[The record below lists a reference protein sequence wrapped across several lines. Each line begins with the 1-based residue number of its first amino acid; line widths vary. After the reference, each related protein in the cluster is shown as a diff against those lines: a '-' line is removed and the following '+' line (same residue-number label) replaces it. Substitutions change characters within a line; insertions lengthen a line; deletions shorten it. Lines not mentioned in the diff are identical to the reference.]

1 VRRLPA
7 LCVAAVLL
15 AGCAGTPEGGQ
26 AKSKPKPK
34 ATGESTAEPISLPG
48 ASCKGRGGG
57 NARNI
62 PDFVDIEVESKG
74 RIDRVTF
81 RFRPPAGV
89 NQPPSHYVKFTEQL
103 YTGKEGREAKIAG
116 EFFVHVV
123 FGARG
128 VEISGEE
135 PVEIFTGPTEL
146 TPGFGTVQEVDQIG
160 DFESTITWGIGLSRR
175 ACFRMEAE
183 ADRLVI
189 EFPSA

>member
-1 VRRLPA
+1 VRSLPA

-15 AGCAGTPEGGQ
+15 AGCAGTPEGGR
-26 AKSKPKPK
+26 AKPKPQPK
-34 ATGESTAEPISLPG
+34 TTGESKAEPISLPG
-48 ASCKGRGGG
+48 ASCRGRGGG

-62 PDFVDIEVESKG
+62 PDFVGIEVVSKDG
-74 RIDRVTF
+74 IERVTF
-81 RFRPPAGV
+81 RFRPAAGV

-135 PVEIFTGPTEL
+135 PVEVFTGPEEL
-146 TPGFGTVQEVDQIG
+146 TPGFGTVQEVEQIG
-160 DFESTITWGIGLSRR
+160 DFESTITWGIGISRR

-183 ADRLVI
+183 ADRLVL
-189 EFPSA
+189 EFPSS

>member
-1 VRRLPA
+1 VRVLA
-7 LCVAAVLL
+7 VFWVVAALVT
-15 AGCAGTPEGGQ
+15 GCAGTPSDSPP
-26 AKSKPKPK
+26 KSKPKVVE
-34 ATGESTAEPISLPG
+34 TGKVKAEPIQLSG

-57 NARNI
+57 NGRNI
-62 PDFVDIEVESKG
+62 PDFVGIEVQSKDG
-74 RIDRVTF
+74 IDRVTF
-81 RFRPPAGV
+81 RFRPAAGV

-103 YTGKEGREAKIAG
+103 YTGKEGREANIAG
-116 EFFVHVV
+116 EFYVHVV

-146 TPGFGTVQEVDQIG
+146 TPGFGTVREVDQIG

-183 ADRLVI
+183 PDRLVL
-189 EFPSA
+189 EFPAS

>member
-1 VRRLPA
+1 MRTLLA
-7 LCVAAVLL
+7 FCVAAALL
-15 AGCAGTPEGGQ
+15 AGCAASPQGG
-26 AKSKPKPK
+26 ATKPKPK
-34 ATGESTAEPISLPG
+34 ASEETKPPPVRLPG

-62 PDFVDIEVESKG
+62 PDFVGIDVESKG
-74 RIDRVTF
+74 GIDRVTF
-81 RFRPPAGV
+81 RFRPAAGV
-89 NQPPSHYVKFTEQL
+89 NRPPSHYVKFSDQL
-103 YTGKEGREAKIAG
+103 YTGKEGREANIAG
-116 EFFVHVV
+116 RFFVQVV

-146 TPGFGTVQEVDQIG
+146 TPRFGTVQEVDQIG

-175 ACFRMEAE
+175 ACFRVEAT

-189 EFPSA
+189 EFPSS